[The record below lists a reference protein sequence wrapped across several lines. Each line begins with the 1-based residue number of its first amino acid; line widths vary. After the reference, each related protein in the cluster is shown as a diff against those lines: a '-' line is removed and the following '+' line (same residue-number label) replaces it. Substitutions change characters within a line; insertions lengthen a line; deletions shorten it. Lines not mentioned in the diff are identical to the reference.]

1 MKLLILA
8 TIVGSAAAFAPSSS
22 DVSTSA
28 LRSSLSD
35 NLNGWKPDQNEV
47 SGCPR
52 LLYAMN
58 PINS

>member
-22 DVSTSA
+22 DVYTSA

-47 SGCPR
+47 SDSSPR
-52 LLYAMN
+52 LL
-58 PINS
+58 